1 MFCFV
6 VFTQIQR
13 LHRARFY
20 DVSDKDGSSIKIHAF
35 MSGYLDMYTSQD
47 DHDMAMEQI
56 TERIT
61 ADVMQEMGADWWDSV
76 KKGVSKAQT
85 AVSNKTSNYR
95 TRVLSL
101 QEQIHEHVPEL
112 KEDIDKILVYGDII
126 ALKKKIIDLEGTR
139 TELKKTM
146 NLVLEVLPV
155 GVGATAIP
163 HIPMKDVP
171 PTPMKDV

>member
-1 MFCFV
+1 MHSCLV
-6 VFTQIQR
+6 C
-13 LHRARFY
+13 
-20 DVSDKDGSSIKIHAF
+20 
-35 MSGYLDMYTSQD
+35 LDMYTSQD

-101 QEQIHEHVPEL
+101 QEQIHEHVL
-112 KEDIDKILVYGDII
+112 RHRHGLSHQ
-126 ALKKKIIDLEGTR
+126 EGIQDR
-139 TELKKTM
+139 VVHARGGK
-146 NLVLEVLPV
+146 
-155 GVGATAIP
+155 
-163 HIPMKDVP
+163 
-171 PTPMKDV
+171 